1 MLAIIQF
8 YLHVCCLKRRTYRTE
23 HTNYDFNP
31 LLRIGVKLVHSYT
44 ENKTLAAISAFKWHE
59 VSRWPRKLRNQELYC
74 LPPWSKDLIKKLTVP
89 QLVQKIPAFCGTWKF
104 FAVLTTAFQLP
115 LSWARSMQLTP
126 FCPISW
132 RFIFSIILRSKP
144 RPSQPCLSFSFS
156 HQNPGCVSLLCHT
169 CQMPRTHCFPFFVHP
184 NEIWWSTNHE
194 APHYAITISG
204 LLLPPT

>member
-8 YLHVCCLKRRTYRTE
+8 YLLVCCLKRRTYRTE

-44 ENKTLAAISAFKWHE
+44 ENKTLAGISAFKWHE

-74 LPPWSKDLIKKLTVP
+74 LPPWSKDLIKKLTVS
-89 QLVQKIPAFCGTWKF
+89 QLVQKTPAFCGTWKF
-104 FAVLTTAFQLP
+104 FSVLTTAFQLP
-115 LSWARSMQLTP
+115 LSWARSMQFTTSY
-126 FCPISW
+126 PISW
-132 RFIFSIILRSKP
+132 RFILVLYSDQSPGLHSNVFR
-144 RPSQPCLSFSFS
+144 CFS

-169 CQMPRTHCFPFFVHP
+169 CQMPRTHCFPFFNHP

-194 APHYAITISG
+194 APHYAITVSG